1 MNSEFNKGSAYARD
15 LIICNIIS
23 MQNEIGNDISDER
36 YVVLQKLM
44 NTIEERY
51 GEMHSEFIG

>member
-1 MNSEFNKGSAYARD
+1 MNSEFNKGAAYARD
-15 LIICNIIS
+15 LTISIIIG

-44 NTIEERY
+44 NTIEAKCGDMY
-51 GEMHSEFIG
+51 SEFIG